1 MTLVKE
7 RASAAPSIHPRVRV
21 LTDRCAG
28 CQECVIRCPVE
39 ALSMDSGR
47 WVVVADDTLC
57 VGCRQC
63 VRSCPFSAIEVDGPT
78 LVTKRWRTETIR
90 PTTILG
96 NTTEVHPGFA
106 SFDEAVAEADRC
118 LACPDPTCVK
128 GCPAHNDIPGF
139 IAAIRNRDLA
149 GAHEV
154 LRRTSMLPD
163 ICSRI
168 CDWSNQCEGACT
180 WALAGT
186 EPVAIGALERF
197 VADSQRV
204 PGVERRS
211 TDGEGLSVAI
221 VGSGPAGIAAAW
233 ELLAHGA
240 KVTMLEKQSEPMG
253 VLRWGVPS
261 FSLPDSVVNRPIE
274 DLQAAGLELVTN
286 TEVEP
291 ADIGEL
297 LRAYDAVILAN
308 GAPIP
313 LSLRFPG
320 SDLDGVEDATSFLS
334 RTKTALS
341 AGEKLAD
348 VGMGTRV
355 LVVGA
360 GNTAMDV
367 ARTARR
373 FGAGG
378 APEEEGG
385 TEAMDVAR
393 TVRRFG
399 GHVIAV
405 DWMDRRFARVRPDE
419 LAEAEHEG
427 VDIRFL
433 TSVAKLEGVNGHVTK
448 ATLVKTRQRKRGET
462 PTILSGTGE
471 TIDVDLVVAAM
482 GYRNDSSFADRV
494 APGTP
499 WRAADHID
507 GPPDRRW
514 MGSGLFAASGN
525 GIGNLSWTREVAL
538 RRAAYPFS
546 AQVWVVGDALIGAST
561 VVESMAQSKRAAQAI
576 LAEAKR
582 KASGP

>member
-1 MTLVKE
+1 MTITEE
-7 RASAAPSIHPRVRV
+7 RVPDAPGMHPRVRV

-63 VRSCPFSAIEVDGPT
+63 ERSCPFSAIQVEGPT
-78 LVTKRWRTETIR
+78 LVTKRWRADAIR
-90 PTTILG
+90 PTSILG

-128 GCPAHNDIPGF
+128 GCPAHNDIRGF
-139 IAAIRNRDLA
+139 ISAIRNRDLV
-149 GAHEV
+149 GAHDV

-180 WALAGT
+180 WSLAGA

-197 VADSQRV
+197 VTDSLRV
-204 PGVERRS
+204 PGVERKS

-240 KVTMLEKQSEPMG
+240 KVTMLEKNSEPLG
-253 VLRWGVPS
+253 VLRWGIPS

-274 DLQAAGLELVTN
+274 DLVTAGLELVTN
-286 TEVEP
+286 TEVGP
-291 ADIGEL
+291 GDIDEL
-297 LRAYDAVILAN
+297 LGTHDAVILAN

-320 SDLDGVEDATSFLS
+320 SDLEGVEDATSFLS
-334 RTKTALS
+334 RAKAALS
-341 AGEKLAD
+341 DGEKLAD
-348 VGMGTRV
+348 MGMGTRV

-373 FGAGG
+373 FGAGE
-378 APEEEGG
+378 APEDEGS

-393 TVRRFG
+393 TIRRFG

-405 DWMDRRFARVRPDE
+405 DWMDRQFARVRPDE

-433 TSVAKLEGVNGHVTK
+433 TSVSKLEGVNGRVTK
-448 ATLVKTRQRKRGET
+448 ATLVKTRQRKRGDM
-462 PTILSGTGE
+462 PTILSGTAE

-499 WRAADHID
+499 WRAADHM
-507 GPPDRRW
+507 GGLPDRQW
-514 MGSGLFAASGN
+514 MGSGVFAAPGN

-582 KASGP
+582 KAPGL